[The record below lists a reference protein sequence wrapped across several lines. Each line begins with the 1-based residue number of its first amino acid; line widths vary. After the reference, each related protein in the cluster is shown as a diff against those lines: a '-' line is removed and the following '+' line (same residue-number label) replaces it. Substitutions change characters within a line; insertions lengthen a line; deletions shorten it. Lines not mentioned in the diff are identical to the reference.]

1 MSQFSKTR
9 AADQTTAATANSV
22 IPQAVAK
29 LQASG
34 TLAGRGSVL
43 ETFEVLQWMV
53 NNGFA
58 ITYNST
64 AITQAQIGS

>member
-9 AADQTTAATANSV
+9 IADQAAAITANAA
-22 IPQAVAK
+22 IQQAIAK

-34 TLAGRGSVL
+34 TLAGRGTIL
-43 ETFEVLQWMV
+43 ETFELLQWMI

-58 ITYNST
+58 VTYNST